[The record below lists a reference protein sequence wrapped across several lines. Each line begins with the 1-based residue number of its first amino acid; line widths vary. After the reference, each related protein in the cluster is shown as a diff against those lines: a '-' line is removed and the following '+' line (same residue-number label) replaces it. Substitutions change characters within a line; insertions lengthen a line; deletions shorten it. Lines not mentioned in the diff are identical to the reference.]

1 MDKVYQW
8 LISSILGIVATIT
21 QEYGLII
28 FLVCGAVILDV
39 ITGLLKCKIT
49 DIKISSG
56 TGRKGFFRKLSL
68 FVGLTF
74 GIFIDAFIPF
84 LLDVVGVDLG
94 FNSPFGLIVG
104 VYIIL
109 NESISI
115 CENLYMCNPNAIPKS
130 IVNILKVANKKINE
144 SGDNIDKEDMS

>member
-1 MDKVYQW
+1 MDKFLQW
-8 LISSILGIVATIT
+8 LISSVLGILATINH
-21 QEYGLII
+21 EYGLII
-28 FLVCGAVILDV
+28 ILVCGAVVLDV

-56 TGRKGFFRKLSL
+56 EGRKGFFRKVSL
-68 FVGLTF
+68 FVALTF
-74 GIFIDAFIPF
+74 GIFMDAFIPF
-84 LLDVVGVDLG
+84 LLEIVDIELG

-115 CENLYMCNPNAIPKS
+115 CENLYLCNPNAIPKR
-130 IVNILKVANKKINE
+130 IGKILKVA
-144 SGDNIDKEDMS
+144 KEKTDDENLH